1 MHKAL
6 ASYIKQDIDVTDEEL
21 SRILSCFRPLTVKK
35 QEVLLN
41 RGQVNRQINFVTK
54 GCLRLFF
61 IDEKGEEATRYLAF
75 ENHFATA
82 LVSFISQEP
91 SMEYVQALEDS
102 EVLCIEKPD
111 FERLLETVRNW
122 EKFYRHYLES
132 AYTTNTNR
140 LMSFITMDA
149 QERYRLLL
157 EKNPEVVLRLSNKI
171 VANYLNISQE
181 TLSRLKSRV

>member
-1 MHKAL
+1 MHEPL

-21 SRILSCFRPLTVKK
+21 NRILSCFRPLKIKK

-54 GCLRLFF
+54 GCLRIFF

-75 ENHFATA
+75 ENHSATA
-82 LVSFISQEP
+82 LVSFISGEP

-111 FERLLETVRNW
+111 FERLLESVRSW

-181 TLSRLKSRV
+181 TLSRLKSRL